1 MHFLSPLWLFAVAA
15 VSIPVIIHLW
25 NIRPGKT
32 LKVGSISLIEAS
44 SRKRSRSFKLLDLL
58 LLLLRCLFLVILAFV
73 LAMPYLKK
81 QPDVTKSKGWLLI
94 PKESFKETY
103 QKFKSTAGPLLKS
116 GYELHYFDGSFPKTD
131 LQQALSDTSKLN
143 SNNAASY
150 WNLIKQLDQQVPA
163 GLDVYLFTTNT
174 LSHFNGSKPE
184 VALKLNWQTYTPAD
198 SNRTWIKTA
207 WFTANKDVHVVQGTS
222 KPSGTFY
229 SAQNVSSGAEASSPF
244 NIAVNGGQATISLKS
259 GNQKPVVVDTASLKV
274 EVYAGE
280 NSLDAGYVK
289 AALESIGQFTQRNI
303 TVKPYT
309 NNANAVVKKDWLFWL
324 SDKTLN
330 PNEASRFKNVLVYKP
345 GKAAAVNSWISNSD
359 TYSVTQGQP
368 IIPLYKLITQKNDKG
383 EPVWH
388 DGFGNPILT
397 RDAAN
402 GTATYHFYSRFNPG
416 WSDLVW
422 DDNFPKLILQLMV
435 GNEPAGT
442 EEDYRIAD
450 NKAIQPII
458 VKEAGITAGTHSIDN
473 DVTRYF
479 WLVLALVFLVE
490 RWLVYRTA
498 TDKRVELN

>member
-103 QKFKSTAGPLLKS
+103 QKFKSTADALLKS
-116 GYELHYFDGSFPKTD
+116 GYELHYFDNNFPKTD
-131 LQQALSDTSKLN
+131 LQKALADTAKLTDDN
-143 SNNAASY
+143 MVSY
-150 WNLIKQLDQQVPA
+150 WNLIRQLDQQVPA
-163 GLDVYLFTTNT
+163 GLNVYLFTPNT
-174 LSHFNGSKPE
+174 LAHFTGSKPE
-184 VALKLNWQTYTPAD
+184 VALKLNWQTYIPAD
-198 SNRTWIKTA
+198 SNRTWIKSA
-207 WFTANKDVHVVQGTS
+207 WFTANKDVHVVHGTS

-229 SAQNVSSGAEASSPF
+229 STQNVSSGAETGSPF
-244 NIAVNGGQATISLKS
+244 NITVNSGQATVSLKT
-259 GNQKPVVVDTASLKV
+259 GDQKPVVIDTTSLKV
-274 EVYAGE
+274 EVYAGD

-289 AALESIGQFTQRNI
+289 AALESITQFTQRNI
-303 TVKPYT
+303 TVKPYA
-309 NNANAVVKKDWLFWL
+309 NNANVVVKNDWLFWL
-324 SDKTLN
+324 SDKALN
-330 PNEASRFKNVLVYKP
+330 PNEAAHFKNVLVYEP
-345 GKAAAVNSWISNSD
+345 GKATAVNSWISNSENY
-359 TYSVTQGQP
+359 TVTQGQP
-368 IIPLYKLITQKNDKG
+368 IIPLYKTITPKNDEG

-388 DGFGNPILT
+388 DGFGSPVLI

-402 GTATYHFYSRFNPG
+402 RTVIYHFYNRFNPG

-422 DDNFPKLILQLMV
+422 NDNFPKLMLQLMV

-442 EEDYRIAD
+442 GEDYRIAD

-458 VKEAGITAGTHSIDN
+458 VKEAGISAGTHSIDN

-479 WLVLALVFLVE
+479 WLVLALVLLVE
-490 RWLVYRTA
+490 RWLAYRA
-498 TDKRVELN
+498 ARSKRIELN